1 MKDFITEP
9 ATKFNF
15 NPSEFVPFKDREV
28 CERVRKMSG
37 KELEK
42 REDWWHPEFNVKVMM
57 NPHPVLIAT
66 LFSRLK
72 AASEAGKTF
81 TMILGNP
88 EPETYIPLAQL
99 INYFKVDCS
108 KVHIFA
114 EDEWAD
120 DQGNIAPI
128 TYEAGFVH
136 SMIKYLYE
144 QIDPKLRMPMENV
157 HFPTN
162 ANIND
167 YSKIINDISEGG
179 ADIISTSPGW
189 TGHVAFV
196 DPIPEFVGSG
206 DIEEWL
212 SQPAKIVT
220 LHPMTIMQN
229 SLNGTFGQS
238 GDISNVPPRAATIG
252 PIDVMR
258 AKERIEVHALA
269 TNNTFSSWQRM
280 TSRLVTHGPVT
291 PYVPSSMLQTKKTQV
306 YISEELAAPF
316 ECWEKVGYYAWQVE
330 NKYLQP
336 ASRASVYTHLQNAR
350 KRHMPFPRFACW
362 GVSSPSPKT
371 HPENR
376 MAAHLQC
383 LHAER
388 SSIDLLGALR
398 SL

>member
-167 YSKIINDISEGG
+167 YSKIINGHNPIVAHEYLGNSVEGKDVFI
-179 ADIISTSPGW
+179 ADDIISSGESMLDIAYALKERKARRVFCYATYGL
-189 TGHVAFV
+189 FV
-196 DPIPEFVGSG
+196 NGLEKFDKANEDGYIDAVFSTNLTYRTDELLKREWFHEVDCSKYISYFIASLNHDVSIGNVIDPN
-206 DIEEWL
+206 
-212 SQPAKIVT
+212 AKIKA
-220 LHPMTIMQN
+220 LLDRRN
-229 SLNGTFGQS
+229 
-238 GDISNVPPRAATIG
+238 
-252 PIDVMR
+252 
-258 AKERIEVHALA
+258 KE
-269 TNNTFSSWQRM
+269 
-280 TSRLVTHGPVT
+280 
-291 PYVPSSMLQTKKTQV
+291 
-306 YISEELAAPF
+306 
-316 ECWEKVGYYAWQVE
+316 
-330 NKYLQP
+330 
-336 ASRASVYTHLQNAR
+336 NA
-350 KRHMPFPRFACW
+350 
-362 GVSSPSPKT
+362 
-371 HPENR
+371 
-376 MAAHLQC
+376 
-383 LHAER
+383 
-388 SSIDLLGALR
+388 
-398 SL
+398 